1 MENAG
6 IIIDRISDHECYIT
20 FKRTGLVI
28 SVDDA
33 TEEELVSMWNEKDAY
48 ALPPSNIEYAG
59 GHDEDGYVERFK
71 PNSWKKDGYVE
82 CFKR

>member
-33 TEEELVSMWNEKDAY
+33 TEEELVSMLN
-48 ALPPSNIEYAG
+48 ALSVNQKYNG
-59 GHDEDGYVERFK
+59 
-71 PNSWKKDGYVE
+71 N
-82 CFKR
+82 